1 MISMEWMGFRDLT
14 DPYPKLRTKDH
25 FIPVKSELYLLILCI
40 TDCPS
45 AAVN

>member
-1 MISMEWMGFRDLT
+1 MSMERMGFRDRT
-14 DPYPKLRTKDH
+14 DPYQKLRTKDH
-25 FIPVKSELYLLILCI
+25 FIPVKSERYPLILCI